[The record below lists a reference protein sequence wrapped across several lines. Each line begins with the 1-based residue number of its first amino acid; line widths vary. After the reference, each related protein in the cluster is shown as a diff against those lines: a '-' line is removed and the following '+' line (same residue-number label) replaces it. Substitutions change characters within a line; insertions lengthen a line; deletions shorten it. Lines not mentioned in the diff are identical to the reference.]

1 MHGLA
6 TIKRDKMQPM
16 PTISTRIYKELAAQ
30 IIRGALSP
38 GQKLE
43 EMQLAAQFGVSRTP
57 VREALRELAARGFID
72 LIPRRG
78 GVVTRI
84 GLEQLVDMMEAECE
98 VEALCARLAA
108 QRMTALEKSELEAI
122 YLEMDALAGDQKQ
135 SEYLEKNQEF
145 HARLCAGAHNATIG
159 AMTRELR
166 DRLAPFRQQQ
176 ALTAEKRFKQS
187 MQEHREI
194 VQAIMGS
201 HAEQA
206 YEAMRH
212 HNARLSVGVLSLL
225 RRQYENSE
233 GGEQAGGSSGED

>member
-1 MHGLA
+1 MA
-6 TIKRDKMQPM
+6 TENTQSMQPM
-16 PTISTRIYKELAAQ
+16 PTISNRIYKELAAQ

-57 VREALRELAARGFID
+57 IREALRELAARGFVN

-78 GVVTRI
+78 GVVSRV
-84 GLEQLVDMMEAECE
+84 GLEQLIDMLEAECE

-122 YLEMDALAGDQKQ
+122 FSELEELASAQKQ
-135 SEYLEKNQEF
+135 AEYLEKNQEF
-145 HARLCAGAHNATIG
+145 HVRICTGAHNATIA

-176 ALTAEKRFKQS
+176 GLGLEIRLGQSLAEHK
-187 MQEHREI
+187 EI
-194 VQAIMGS
+194 IQAILAGN
-201 HAEQA
+201 AEQA
-206 YEAMRH
+206 YEAMRR
-212 HNARLSVGVLSLL
+212 HNARLSVGVLGLL
-225 RRQYENSE
+225 RRQDEIVGNGELTEN
-233 GGEQAGGSSGED
+233 